1 LSLPLLRKA
10 GIMDDFIIPPR
21 WTKRNVFVRPVSS
34 KIRILKIPLNQSVG
48 LNTTASK
55 LIMAIVTKTFV
66 FDA

>member
-1 LSLPLLRKA
+1 
-10 GIMDDFIIPPR
+10 MDDFIILPH
-21 WTKRNVFVRPVSS
+21 WTKRNVFVRPVRS

-48 LNTTASK
+48 LNTTANK